1 MIMLHNKTMCSIFIP
16 ISEKNEGGSMKTIAR
31 GALCF
36 LCVFLLALPALAARL
51 DVDAS
56 LGAGYVAG
64 KNQYEIG
71 GSVISSDG
79 QNEYLDFPISRLEFP
94 IDMGF
99 FSLDGN
105 LNITPKWGLS
115 ASLQRNFTDPGSDMK
130 DSDWIFG
137 GFGGNDTKD
146 IYSTSKMD
154 CEAWILDINT
164 RYRFLEA
171 VHGQGTVT
179 GPQPGNVYR
188 LFAGLGYMYQSFEYD
203 VYDLD
208 QFYPQ
213 LPSIPHDV
221 IRGPVLVYDL
231 TFDIPYLMAGGE
243 AVYGDSWF
251 ISLEGRATW
260 FTHAT
265 DDDSHLLRDKFTSVD
280 SDWDGTTYA
289 GRLEVRYN
297 ITPQWYCAFKG
308 SLMYIRVD
316 ARSSARLPGVA
327 PYTIDEEIESD
338 QAAMFLFGGC
348 NF

>member
-1 MIMLHNKTMCSIFIP
+1 
-16 ISEKNEGGSMKTIAR
+16 MKTTACVLVSVVLLPLF
-31 GALCF
+31 ALS
-36 LCVFLLALPALAARL
+36 ALAVEI

-71 GSVISSDG
+71 GAVYSSDG
-79 QNEYLDFPISRLEFP
+79 QHDFLDFPISRLEFP

-105 LNITPKWGLS
+105 LKINSKWNVA

-154 CEAWILDINT
+154 CEAWIFDINT
-164 RYRFLEA
+164 RFRFLQA
-171 VHGQGTVT
+171 LHGQGTLT
-179 GPQPGNVYR
+179 GPQPNNTYG

-213 LPSIPHDV
+213 LPSIPHD
-221 IRGPVLVYDL
+221 LVPGAIMAYDL
-231 TFDIPYLMAGGE
+231 TYDIPYLLAGAE
-243 AVYGDSWF
+243 ATYGKAWN
-251 ISLEGRATW
+251 ICLEGRASW

-265 DDDSHLLRDKFTSVD
+265 DDDRHILRNKVSSVD

-289 GRLEVRYN
+289 GMLKIRYN
-297 ITPQWYCAFKG
+297 ITPHWFCAFKG

-316 ARSSARLPGVA
+316 TRSSAYLPGYA
-327 PYTIDEEIESD
+327 PYTIGEEIESD
-338 QAAMFLFGGC
+338 QSSLFLLGGYT
-348 NF
+348 F